1 MNKVVL
7 AGLALILVRD
17 CDIGGPRFHGQ
28 IKGTWGGDNAG
39 LMAFDTTAHV
49 HIGCTA
55 GDTKQAIVAD
65 EQGRFD
71 TPGRYNITL
80 YPVARG
86 PDHPARFTGSTDG
99 HVMTLTVTLTDTAV
113 TLGPVRLEIGR
124 SRRWGRARSAASRD
138 GEYRRALSR
147 NRGHVLLER
156 SGGMRRSPRHSG
168 PMADVHGRRTGHHG
182 DGSAGR
188 GCRGSCHQLVEP
200 QDVLGLDRVHTWIRH
215 H

>member
-55 GDTKQAIVAD
+55 GDTEQAIVAD

-99 HVMTLTVTLTDTAV
+99 HDDAHRDAHGYGGHT
-113 TLGPVRLEIGR
+113 
-124 SRRWGRARSAASRD
+124 RAGA
-138 GEYRRALSR
+138 
-147 NRGHVLLER
+147 
-156 SGGMRRSPRHSG
+156 
-168 PMADVHGRRTGHHG
+168 
-182 DGSAGR
+182 
-188 GCRGSCHQLVEP
+188 
-200 QDVLGLDRVHTWIRH
+200 
-215 H
+215 